1 MKLTKLCAL
10 MALISPFTLSA
21 APVYIGAGAGYLLD
35 LEEAYFTS
43 RFGFNV
49 AQTDNVSHNMELE
62 GGYAT
67 TTFAGSG
74 LAGADDYRLT
84 IVPVTL
90 NYRYVLAVN
99 DDLSAFLGGGLG
111 SARLSLSQS
120 GNSDREWKFA
130 AQAIAG
136 ASYRMTSNFFLGATA
151 RYLYIDHDVPA
162 ALDFGNDD
170 ISIEV
175 SASFV
180 F

>member
-1 MKLTKLCAL
+1 MKLMKLCAL
-10 MALISPFTLSA
+10 IALLSPFTLSA
-21 APVYIGAGAGYLLD
+21 TPVYIGAGAGYLLD

-49 AQTDNVSHNMELE
+49 AQTENVSHNIELE

-67 TTFAGSG
+67 TTFEGSG
-74 LAGADDYRLT
+74 LLGADDYRLT
-84 IVPVTL
+84 ILPLTL

-99 DDLSAFLGGGLG
+99 DELSTFLGGGLG

-120 GNSDREWKFA
+120 GDSERKWKFA

-136 ASYRMTSNFFLGATA
+136 ASYRMSSNFFLGVTA
-151 RYLYIDHDVPA
+151 RYLHIDHDVPSM
-162 ALDFGNDD
+162 LDFGNDD

-175 SASFV
+175 SASVV